1 MCYNIYRWRKCQ
13 PDTGAFLEFYF
24 LFFSFL
30 FLSFGNPGEGW
41 LRRDFRFRVITGL
54 NLRFRRGVRAL
65 SNACIMLWTSY
76 TALMNTTYDG
86 WLVSWTLRD
95 TLNKS
100 VFRRKKPPDLWV
112 LCENDLNSVFPQVF
126 RSSTLSISEQ
136 YLLYWLAFGRIDDSI
151 HFLLSLIPQ
160 AAYTALCHIVIVYHS
175 GWWMSRLCLI
185 LFGEL

>member
-41 LRRDFRFRVITGL
+41 LRRDFRFRVITWL

-65 SNACIMLWTSY
+65 SNACIMLWISY
-76 TALMNTTYDG
+76 TALMNTAYDG

-100 VFRRKKPPDLWV
+100 GFRRKKSPDLWAFF
-112 LCENDLNSVFPQVF
+112 CENNLKSVFHLYYTLISRRF
-126 RSSTLSISEQ
+126 STLICK
-136 YLLYWLAFGRIDDSI
+136 YAGATWKNG
-151 HFLLSLIPQ
+151 
-160 AAYTALCHIVIVYHS
+160 CHAGAWQPAIGSV
-175 GWWMSRLCLI
+175 SRVL
-185 LFGEL
+185 

>member
-65 SNACIMLWTSY
+65 SNACIMLWTSF
-76 TALMNTTYDG
+76 TASMNTTYDG

-112 LCENDLNSVFPQVF
+112 LCENDLNSVFSQVF
-126 RSSTLSISEQ
+126 RSSTF
-136 YLLYWLAFGRIDDSI
+136 YTG
-151 HFLLSLIPQ
+151 LLSDVL
-160 AAYTALCHIVIVYHS
+160 TIVYIS
-175 GWWMSRLCLI
+175 YSPWFLKPPIQLCAISL
-185 LFGEL
+185 